1 MKHVLDQPKGNTI
14 SIHRWV
20 SRDEEIRKLRQQYAA
35 KENAW
40 KKQKIRIKFLQD
52 QLKRYEKLI
61 KQNIKKNKAVQSSV
75 ILS

>member
-35 KENAW
+35 KYNAW